1 MRHYAVRGM
10 YFTYGFFFNILAA
23 LINVLVQPAFEKFV
37 FNINGTM
44 ITSKTLPFP
53 SGLFH
58 EDVKLFNIW
67 YLMQVPA
74 GIIVLILIVGID
86 TAVVVFI
93 LHACAHFN
101 LLQYRILLLKQS
113 FQSDHHQVKGRK
125 REIVTIVKY
134 HQEILQLVLYQLKSK
149 VNTLHTL
156 EKESYT
162 NVVAISVLNCKNL
175 CLGANFV
182 PV

>member
-1 MRHYAVRGM
+1 MNNKEAEVMRHYAVRGM

-113 FQSDHHQVKGRK
+113 FQSDRSIIQ
-125 REIVTIVKY
+125 IN
-134 HQEILQLVLYQLKSK
+134 
-149 VNTLHTL
+149 VNF
-156 EKESYT
+156 SI
-162 NVVAISVLNCKNL
+162 N
-175 CLGANFV
+175 G
-182 PV
+182 